1 MPRRAAPSGAR
12 PSSRATATASNV
24 CAMSNPAA
32 ASAASASMRSPWH
45 NRAVPARLYHERIAR
60 EARAPARWLMLTHG
74 IYGAGSNWRGIARK
88 LNQRRP
94 DWGVALVDL
103 RQHGRSEP
111 GAPPHTL
118 AACADDLRAAAAEI
132 GGVEAIAGHSFGG
145 KVALAARP
153 RIAPRQTWVLDASPS
168 RRAADPSSVVMRVLG
183 AMERAPRGWARRDD
197 FIAAIIA
204 EGHDDGLARW
214 LAMSLV
220 PEPSGTLALR
230 FDFAA
235 LRAMLADYHAT
246 DLWDVLPTSTS
257 TASRPGTGCTSTIRP
272 RWSSCSRRICHDL
285 AGIIHHAAGCDR
297 RGATR
302 VG

>member
-1 MPRRAAPSGAR
+1 M
-12 PSSRATATASNV
+12 
-24 CAMSNPAA
+24 
-32 ASAASASMRSPWH
+32 
-45 NRAVPARLYHERIAR
+45 PARLYHERIAR

-183 AMERAPRGWARRDD
+183 AMERAPRGWASRED
-197 FIAAIIA
+197 FIAALVA
-204 EGHDDGLARW
+204 DGHDDAMARW
-214 LAMSLV
+214 LAMSLS

-235 LRAMLADYHAT
+235 LREMLADYHAS
-246 DLWDVLPTSTS
+246 DLWGALEAPGGDVEVVVAERSPVLD
-257 TASRPGTGCTSTIRP
+257 AA
-272 RWSSCSRRICHDL
+272 DL
-285 AGIIHHAAGCDR
+285 GRLAAAPPHVHVHRVAAGHWLHIDDPT
-297 RGATR
+297 A
-302 VG
+302 VVELFAAHLP